1 MIDYGNVLTTT
12 PTHSRLAAKKKK
24 AITIMAKIKFSL
36 EPVGAFNNDGD
47 VVIMMVRSRR
57 GMTKGNEN

>member
-1 MIDYGNVLTTT
+1 
-12 PTHSRLAAKKKK
+12 
-24 AITIMAKIKFSL
+24 MAKIKFSL